1 MDSNTRLAKMIIKL
15 FTHWQLSLKDQVAL
29 LGGLDPDKLAE
40 GLAESQDLHTRV
52 GHLLGIHK
60 SLRVIFPQNLDL
72 AYRWVSQ
79 PNRRFG
85 DTPPLEAMKKGF
97 LGLAAVRRYLEF
109 ERER

>member
-1 MDSNTRLAKMIIKL
+1 MDLCNRLANMIIKL
-15 FTHWQLSLKDQVAL
+15 FTHWQLSSRDQAAL
-29 LGGLDPDKLAE
+29 LGGLDPNKLAE
-40 GLAESQDLHTRV
+40 ELAESQDLHARV

-60 SLRVIFPQNLDL
+60 SLRLIFPQNIDM

-79 PNRRFG
+79 PNHWFG
-85 DTPPLEAMKKGF
+85 NTPPLEVMKKGS